1 MTSRSTFSRVNK
13 DALLDTKTLLKPKV
27 TKKRINDNNNK
38 NFINNNM
45 RSSNINLTRSTTV
58 VSKAKQPNTLRTNVT
73 TITNAIK
80 PNTIT
85 TTKPINI
92 ATATARNNTKS
103 QNKITV
109 NTTANNTKKSINTSK
124 AAINTNKLTI
134 GSQLIKVNPSVVTNV
149 ASVSR
154 PAAATRPTVT
164 TNASDSKVNEK
175 RSTTTS
181 NIKRKGSEEKL
192 ESSVDNKHKRIALTQ
207 PPPTIESL
215 NELRQLEMT
224 IRIEQEELIKLKQEY
239 QVLEIK
245 LNDSKCVY
253 EEISNE
259 RKETEVNLSELR
271 YELLVSNLE
280 IKDCE
285 EFVKDMQEKL
295 KKTKTLLKD
304 DKYNYNLIY
313 VQQQQGIQYN
323 DTDSFKKLGV
333 RNLTFNGER
342 LSNDSFLE
350 DCNIQNGSKLY
361 LQETSDCFV
370 YVKTLIGKTITVFVD
385 RFDTINIF
393 KQKIQ
398 DMEGIPPDQQR
409 LIFDGKQLE
418 DGHTLS
424 NYNIQEASTLHLVL
438 RLRGGMLQETSGYI
452 NFSALPPLMQYL
464 QAPERHVEGKNHA
477 GIACNYCGKKEW
489 KGARYNCSECLDY
502 DLCYECIKM
511 ANLVHDAQHNYLE
524 LLNPVDQNKFP
535 KDVSVNP
542 VIVFP
547 ILPTKKEEMLG
558 LLREEERRRLSP
570 EIQQQYHKVGSD
582 PTSGKDWMDVTDQMQ
597 HELVRDFGYSDEAVQ
612 LLRRAPQLYQ
622 DDPAFL
628 QLRSL
633 YKPGRPFVLLG
644 GSHTCPLYRYISH
657 VLNDIHEKYQR
668 HVDFYMIQIREA
680 HASDVWPIGNI
691 VDVKEHRT
699 LEERLTAARE
709 MVRATDLQIPVLAD
723 TMDNNFLKLYSP
735 WPFRFFV
742 IVDGIL
748 KLVGMP
754 KEARYDTT
762 DLVNCLDALLDGSKK

>member
-1 MTSRSTFSRVNK
+1 NGGYVPTLNLLPSPPVVQENNYKCGASWTINYQIVSEKIDQQQKIGFPTTRLHLFKQDVVASPKAQFVITK
-13 DALLDTKTLLKPKV
+13 DDGHEMFDIYMSDLTIFKIKTLLKPKV

-295 KKTKTLLKD
+295 KKTK
-304 DKYNYNLIY
+304 N
-313 VQQQQGIQYN
+313 
-323 DTDSFKKLGV
+323 
-333 RNLTFNGER
+333 ER
-342 LSNDSFLE
+342 MNE
-350 DCNIQNGSKLY
+350 
-361 LQETSDCFV
+361 
-370 YVKTLIGKTITVFVD
+370 
-385 RFDTINIF
+385 
-393 KQKIQ
+393 
-398 DMEGIPPDQQR
+398 
-409 LIFDGKQLE
+409 
-418 DGHTLS
+418 
-424 NYNIQEASTLHLVL
+424 
-438 RLRGGMLQETSGYI
+438 
-452 NFSALPPLMQYL
+452 
-464 QAPERHVEGKNHA
+464 
-477 GIACNYCGKKEW
+477 
-489 KGARYNCSECLDY
+489 
-502 DLCYECIKM
+502 
-511 ANLVHDAQHNYLE
+511 
-524 LLNPVDQNKFP
+524 
-535 KDVSVNP
+535 
-542 VIVFP
+542 
-547 ILPTKKEEMLG
+547 
-558 LLREEERRRLSP
+558 
-570 EIQQQYHKVGSD
+570 
-582 PTSGKDWMDVTDQMQ
+582 
-597 HELVRDFGYSDEAVQ
+597 
-612 LLRRAPQLYQ
+612 
-622 DDPAFL
+622 
-628 QLRSL
+628 
-633 YKPGRPFVLLG
+633 
-644 GSHTCPLYRYISH
+644 
-657 VLNDIHEKYQR
+657 
-668 HVDFYMIQIREA
+668 
-680 HASDVWPIGNI
+680 
-691 VDVKEHRT
+691 
-699 LEERLTAARE
+699 
-709 MVRATDLQIPVLAD
+709 
-723 TMDNNFLKLYSP
+723 
-735 WPFRFFV
+735 
-742 IVDGIL
+742 
-748 KLVGMP
+748 
-754 KEARYDTT
+754 
-762 DLVNCLDALLDGSKK
+762 

>member
-1 MTSRSTFSRVNK
+1 GASWTINYQIVSEKIDQQQKIGFPTTRLHLFKQDVVASPKAQFVITK
-13 DALLDTKTLLKPKV
+13 DDGHEMFDIYMSDLTIFKIKIAPKSFFIITGDVITDQIHALLDTKTLLKPKV

-295 KKTKTLLKD
+295 KKTKSICVELK
-304 DKYNYNLIY
+304 NLIESY
-313 VQQQQGIQYN
+313 
-323 DTDSFKKLGV
+323 KK
-333 RNLTFNGER
+333 
-342 LSNDSFLE
+342 
-350 DCNIQNGSKLY
+350 QN
-361 LQETSDCFV
+361 
-370 YVKTLIGKTITVFVD
+370 
-385 RFDTINIF
+385 
-393 KQKIQ
+393 QK
-398 DMEGIPPDQQR
+398 
-409 LIFDGKQLE
+409 
-418 DGHTLS
+418 
-424 NYNIQEASTLHLVL
+424 
-438 RLRGGMLQETSGYI
+438 
-452 NFSALPPLMQYL
+452 
-464 QAPERHVEGKNHA
+464 
-477 GIACNYCGKKEW
+477 
-489 KGARYNCSECLDY
+489 
-502 DLCYECIKM
+502 
-511 ANLVHDAQHNYLE
+511 
-524 LLNPVDQNKFP
+524 
-535 KDVSVNP
+535 
-542 VIVFP
+542 
-547 ILPTKKEEMLG
+547 
-558 LLREEERRRLSP
+558 
-570 EIQQQYHKVGSD
+570 
-582 PTSGKDWMDVTDQMQ
+582 
-597 HELVRDFGYSDEAVQ
+597 
-612 LLRRAPQLYQ
+612 
-622 DDPAFL
+622 
-628 QLRSL
+628 
-633 YKPGRPFVLLG
+633 
-644 GSHTCPLYRYISH
+644 
-657 VLNDIHEKYQR
+657 
-668 HVDFYMIQIREA
+668 
-680 HASDVWPIGNI
+680 
-691 VDVKEHRT
+691 
-699 LEERLTAARE
+699 
-709 MVRATDLQIPVLAD
+709 
-723 TMDNNFLKLYSP
+723 
-735 WPFRFFV
+735 
-742 IVDGIL
+742 
-748 KLVGMP
+748 
-754 KEARYDTT
+754 
-762 DLVNCLDALLDGSKK
+762 